1 MDRLKNP
8 FSRTRGLADYSGQ
21 GGVTMAKRIQ
31 TSTTGMTRRELFRMV
46 AAGAAILAG
55 GGARGAENRTPL
67 KRPIPRS
74 GEMLPAVGLGSWLT
88 FDVGTSPTER
98 APLREVLQKY
108 VELGGSVVDTA
119 PMYGR
124 AESVIGDLVNELGVR
139 NRLFLATKVWTEG
152 REAGIRQMETSLRRL
167 RTTRLDLMQVHNLV
181 DVDTQLRT
189 LRAWKQQG
197 RIRYLGITHYTASAY
212 AALERLMKSEELDFV
227 QFNYSMDEREAEQR
241 LLPLAQARGIAV
253 IVNRPFERAGLFGKV
268 RGVPLPAWAAEFD
281 CSSWAQF
288 FLKYILAHPAVTCV
302 IPATSKVKHLEDN
315 MQAGLGRLPDA
326 KTREKMV
333 AFLKTL

>member
-1 MDRLKNP
+1 MR
-8 FSRTRGLADYSGQ
+8 RR
-21 GGVTMAKRIQ
+21 MQ
-31 TSTTGMTRRELFRMV
+31 TSTTGMTRRELFRIV
-46 AAGAAILAG
+46 AAGAALLAA
-55 GGARGAENRTPL
+55 GGARGAGSRTPL

-74 GEMLPAVGLGSWLT
+74 GEMLPAVGLGTSLT
-88 FDVGTSPTER
+88 FDVGTSPAER
-98 APLREVLQKY
+98 APLREVLQKF

-124 AESVIGDLVNELGVR
+124 AESVVGDLVHELGVR
-139 NRLFLATKVWTEG
+139 DRLFLATKVWTEG
-152 REAGIRQMETSLRRL
+152 RQAGIHQMETSMQRL

-181 DVDTQLRT
+181 DVDTQLQT
-189 LRAWKQQG
+189 LRAWKRQG
-197 RIRYLGITHYTASAY
+197 RIRYLGITHYTAGAY

-241 LLPLAQARGIAV
+241 LLPLAQERGIAV

-268 RGVPLPAWAAEFD
+268 RGIPLPDWAAEFD
-281 CSSWAQF
+281 CASWAQF

-326 KTREKMV
+326 KMREKMV
-333 AFLKTL
+333 AYLNTL